1 MLKDS
6 SGDCL
11 QTSERRKNG
20 TITIVISQNKKFA
33 TEIKF
38 YKMFDTIINEYLD
51 ITLSKEWSVV
61 GLLKFAR
68 PKLSVDT
75 IEEFK
80 EDLHAILRK
89 YSDKC
94 NVHSYA
100 KNKTKKI
107 LNNFNTSFSTV
118 EVRKFIND
126 LELHAEM
133 RVNVTSAY
141 TIEVLKDQQQNRE
154 IINQLRTNENSKETD
169 QVREKV
175 TRPSEAQ
182 DGHLCE
188 RQRRDELQ
196 MPEYPTEV
204 ADDEPPIE
212 WEFDTPRPSWLEKVV
227 EERRILFS
235 NNDLT
240 ARYESS
246 LKIVDLSDPKTLDI
260 LSETELSDLSAIF
273 SSSLKN
279 WTVLDPATERCL
291 QSLTKLNSDQLRM
304 IGEIVRFK
312 GTYGA
317 ILELQEMLKDIKK
330 QTISEPDDLFDDED
344 TFDNEHDISAN
355 EETPLLALEDHLNP
369 DVAYTFD
376 LIRFTCEMIAKGI
389 PQRQNTERGYRHVYK
404 TTHIFIGEAVSR
416 ASRDR
421 RAEATDA
428 PTNTEGYHF
437 DWMFTKHNLGTN
449 LSWGREFSLCE
460 RTGSKIE
467 DKRKILTNTL
477 KVQKT
482 LRDMHQTLIKTIS
495 IEGGGMLS
503 KPVLRAS
510 SKLLMPGFL
519 SSYFFMRAILIIYVG
534 EGYYSSLNLADFDIP
549 TKYEELE
556 YTIRISRIMIQV
568 KRLLSTTISRFKR
581 MKERA
586 EKEKLTLGRVAVHDK
601 EKEYRSP
608 QKPKKQSSKG
618 TTYSENQ
625 QRHGRSSFEDGSR
638 STRLDVGSD
647 DFLFSQQNMETI
659 PSGPFCKQTQHPVT

>member
-1 MLKDS
+1 M
-6 SGDCL
+6 
-11 QTSERRKNG
+11 
-20 TITIVISQNKKFA
+20 
-33 TEIKF
+33 
-38 YKMFDTIINEYLD
+38 MFDTIINEYLD

-246 LKIVDLSDPKTLDI
+246 LKPIY
-260 LSETELSDLSAIF
+260 AIF

-389 PQRQNTERGYRHVYK
+389 PQRQNTERGYRHSLWRSK
-404 TTHIFIGEAVSR
+404 
-416 ASRDR
+416 
-421 RAEATDA
+421 
-428 PTNTEGYHF
+428 GYHF
-437 DWMFTKHNLGTN
+437 DWMFTKHNL
-449 LSWGREFSLCE
+449 
-460 RTGSKIE
+460 
-467 DKRKILTNTL
+467 
-477 KVQKT
+477 
-482 LRDMHQTLIKTIS
+482 
-495 IEGGGMLS
+495 GGGMLS